1 MFRRRT
7 VGQMFAALCATNEA
21 ILRNPSPE
29 DLFRSVCEAAV
40 EGGGFITA
48 AILLNGS
55 GTELHAVAGAGA
67 YYDIISQS
75 RIETTSATPEGRGL
89 AGEAFRVG
97 KATVSNGFQADPR
110 LKLWREKAVARGI
123 HAGAAVPIRRGKS
136 TIGVLLVYLGER
148 GSLTDDVVVLLE
160 RMVDN
165 IRFALDNFD
174 RAEEARAVEHA
185 RHRLS
190 CMFASLSAMNEAVL
204 RAKTLD
210 EMFRLTCD
218 AASDGGRLFASAV
231 FLRQDGSKNLR
242 LVASAGKKNH
252 LFKELRL
259 PFDPDVPGEDG
270 FHGPALR
277 TGKPVICLDPKSD
290 PRSGPW
296 LDLIVRGG
304 VTSLGYFPL
313 FRRGRT
319 IGVFLFS
326 CRDTDEFQ
334 QDPESLNLMARMAQ
348 NITFGID
355 MFAEQAQRERL
366 SRMLAALSETN
377 EAILRARSR
386 EELFPLVCEAS
397 ARGGQFNSTT
407 IFVADPHA
415 GYLTAVVSPGPFGDY
430 IRNLRIPLTGDSPE
444 ARGLVPTAF
453 RTGKHC
459 VVNEFQRDPRTKFWA
474 EKNKKIGSSASF
486 PLRVGSDD
494 FGVLLFL
501 SAESDTFTPDF
512 VELLGRLA
520 GSVSVALE
528 KFQKA
533 DEKRLADEQ
542 IAYLA
547 SHDLLTDLPNRATF
561 GALLRKTIES
571 EGRSGGKFALLFI
584 DLDRFKIINDSLG
597 HEAGDRLLV
606 ETARRLKKSLG
617 VDNVVARLGGDEFV
631 AIVREADERSVEELV
646 SGLLRSVAEPVKV
659 GRHECHTTA
668 SVGICLFPDHG
679 TDEQALL
686 KNSDAAMYR
695 VKEGGKNGFSIHA
708 ASIES
713 PSLQPTHP
721 DGWDGRPARPEPLLE
736 AVSPRESRPGR
747 RSRFPST

>member
-1 MFRRRT
+1 
-7 VGQMFAALCATNEA
+7 MFAALSATNEA

-29 DLFRSVCEAAV
+29 DLYRSVCEAAV
-40 EGGGFITA
+40 DGGGFITA
-48 AILLNGS
+48 AIFLSGS
-55 GTELHAVAGAGA
+55 RTELRAVAGAGA
-67 YYDIISQS
+67 DYDIMSQT

-97 KATVSNGFQADPR
+97 RTIVSNNFQADPR
-110 LKLWREKAVARGI
+110 LKPWREKAIARGI
-123 HAGAAVPIRRGKS
+123 HAGAAVPIRRGES
-136 TIGVLLVYLGER
+136 TIGILLVHLGER
-148 GSLTDDVVVLLE
+148 GSLTDEVVVLLD

-174 RAEEARAVEHA
+174 RAEEARTVEHA

-210 EMFRLTCD
+210 EMFRLACD
-218 AASDGGRLFASAV
+218 AASDGGRLFASAI
-231 FLRQDGSKNLR
+231 FLREDGSKNLR
-242 LVASAGKKNH
+242 LVASAVKQKH
-252 LFKELRL
+252 LFKEVRL
-259 PFDPDVPGEDG
+259 PFDPDVSGEDG

-277 TGKPVICLDPKSD
+277 TGTPVICLDPKSD

-296 LDLIVRGG
+296 IDLIVRGG

-313 FRRGRT
+313 FRRGRA
-319 IGVFLFS
+319 IGVFFFS

-334 QDPESLNLMARMAQ
+334 QDPESLNLMARMAR

-355 MFAEQAQRERL
+355 MFAEQTQRERL

-407 IFVADPHA
+407 IFVADPHR
-415 GYLTAVVSPGPFGDY
+415 GYLTAMASPGPFGDY

-444 ARGLVPTAF
+444 ASGVVPTAF

-459 VVNEFQRDPRTKFWA
+459 VVNEFQLDPRTKFWA
-474 EKNKKIGSSASF
+474 DKNKKIRSGASF

-501 SAESDTFTPDF
+501 SAETHTFTPDF
-512 VELLGRLA
+512 VELLERLA
-520 GSVSVALE
+520 GSVSIALD
-528 KFQKA
+528 KFEKA

-547 SHDLLTDLPNRATF
+547 SHDILTDLPNRATF
-561 GALLRKTIES
+561 GTLLRKTIES
-571 EGRSGGKFALLFI
+571 EGRNGGRFALLFI
-584 DLDRFKIINDSLG
+584 DLDRFKIVNDSLG

-606 ETARRLKKSLG
+606 ETARRLKKFLG
-617 VDNVVARLGGDEFV
+617 ADNVVARLGGDEFV
-631 AIVREADERSVEELV
+631 AIVRETDERPVDELV
-646 SGLLRSVAEPVKV
+646 SSLLRLV
-659 GRHECHTTA
+659 GQPLKIGGQECCTTA
-668 SVGICLFPDHG
+668 SIGVCFFPDHG

-695 VKEGGKNGFSIHA
+695 VKESGKNGFSIHA
-708 ASIES
+708 AAAIES
-713 PSLQPTHP
+713 PSLQPEHP
-721 DGWDGRPARPEPLLE
+721 DGDGLPARPELLPE
-736 AVSPRESRPGR
+736 AVSPPESLPGQP
-747 RSRFPST
+747 SRFPST

>member
-1 MFRRRT
+1 MFRRNI
-7 VGQMFAALCATNEA
+7 VGQMFAALSATNEA

-29 DLFRSVCEAAV
+29 DLYQSVCEAAV
-40 EGGGFITA
+40 QGGGFITA
-48 AILLNGS
+48 AILLSGS
-55 GTELHAVAGAGA
+55 GTQLHAVAGAGA
-67 YYDIISQS
+67 GFGSISQS
-75 RIETTSATPEGRGL
+75 KIDTTSATAEGRGL

-97 KATVSNGFQADPR
+97 RTIVSNDFQVDPR
-110 LKLWREKAVARGI
+110 LKPWREKAIARGI
-123 HAGAAVPIRRGKS
+123 HAGAAVPIRHGES
-136 TIGVLLVYLGER
+136 TIGVLLVYLGQR

-165 IRFALDNFD
+165 IRFALENFD
-174 RAEEARAVEHA
+174 RAEKARMVEHA
-185 RHRLS
+185 RRRLS
-190 CMFASLSAMNEAVL
+190 CMFVSLSAMNEAVL

-210 EMFRLTCD
+210 EMFMLACD
-218 AASDGGRLFASAV
+218 AASDGGRLFASAI
-231 FLRQDGSKNLR
+231 FLCEEGSKNLR
-242 LVASAGKKNH
+242 LVASAGKQNH

-259 PFDPDVPGEDG
+259 PFNPNVSGEDG

-277 TGKPVICLDPKSD
+277 TGKPVISLDPKSD

-313 FRRGRT
+313 FRRGRA

-326 CRDTDEFQ
+326 CRNTDEFQ
-334 QDPESLNLMARMAQ
+334 QDPESLNLMSRMAQ

-355 MFAEQAQRERL
+355 MFAEQTRRERL

-407 IFVADPHA
+407 IFVADRDG
-415 GYLTAVVSPGPFGDY
+415 GYLRALVSPGPFGDY
-430 IRNLRIPLTGDSPE
+430 IRNLRIPLTGESPE
-444 ARGLVPTAF
+444 AQGIVPTAF

-459 VVNEFQRDPRTKFWA
+459 VVNEFRRDPRTRFWA
-474 EKNKKIGSSASF
+474 EKNKKIGSGASF

-501 SAESDTFTPDF
+501 SADAETFTPDF
-512 VELLGRLA
+512 VELLERLA

-561 GALLRKTIES
+561 GTLLRKTIES
-571 EGRSGGKFALLFI
+571 KGRSGGKFALLFI

-631 AIVREADERSVEELV
+631 AIVRETDDRPVEELV
-646 SGLLRSVAEPVKV
+646 SGLLQSVAQPVKI
-659 GRHECHTTA
+659 GGHECHTTA
-668 SVGICLFPDHG
+668 SIGICLFPDHG

-686 KNSDAAMYR
+686 RNSDAAMYR
-695 VKEGGKNGFSIHA
+695 VKEGGKNGFSMHA
-708 ASIES
+708 AAIES
-713 PSLQPTHP
+713 PSLQPKHP
-721 DGWDGRPARPEPLLE
+721 GDRDGAPVRPERLPE
-736 AVSPRESRPGR
+736 AVSPPK
-747 RSRFPST
+747 